1 MVPPLGIL
9 YIAKKLEEN
18 GDNVKIID
26 FSAEAY
32 NEKKLINSLN
42 GIDIVG
48 ITVLSYSI
56 KDVISMIKTIKKHQS
71 QIKIVIGGP
80 HCTLFPEKSLTE
92 TSADICVQ
100 GDGEL
105 VFTDIKKEI
114 NGKISLSKIPGIY
127 YKEKN
132 KIKKGANLELIKDL
146 DSIPF
151 PSRHIVKNYIY
162 GRQFK
167 PKMKQGEFTSIIT
180 SRGCPFNCTFCSRN
194 SISMKKFRQRSTKNI
209 VEEINEISNLGYR
222 IVSFVDDNFLA
233 NKKLAIQLFENIL
246 NKKMKMKFIVTALRV
261 DSADEKLFRL
271 MKKAGVT
278 HLQFGLESGN
288 QEVLDFY
295 NKKTDLKKIRNA
307 VLLSNKMGFF
317 TIGTFILGA
326 PFETKKHFQK
336 TIKFAKSLPLDSV
349 SFLPLKYVAGSEL
362 WCKAVKEGKISED
375 EYSVYADSKRELG
388 LYTYEELTR
397 ICNKAHREFY
407 MRLSFILRLLIKSLK
422 NDDFGFLQSYLS
434 LFFSNI
440 SGSFRFLGVFKKT
453 ASYGS

>member
-1 MVPPLGIL
+1 
-9 YIAKKLEEN
+9 
-18 GDNVKIID
+18 
-26 FSAEAY
+26 
-32 NEKKLINSLN
+32 
-42 GIDIVG
+42 
-48 ITVLSYSI
+48 
-56 KDVISMIKTIKKHQS
+56 MIKTFKKHQS

-80 HCTLFPEKSLTE
+80 HCALFPEKSLIE
-92 TSADICVQ
+92 TGADICVQ

-105 VFTDIKKEI
+105 VITDIKKAI
-114 NGKISLSKIPGIY
+114 NGKISFSKIPGIY
-127 YKEKN
+127 YKENN
-132 KIKKGANLELIKDL
+132 KIKKSANLQLIKDL

-151 PSRHIVKNYIY
+151 PSRRLVKNYVY

-180 SRGCPFNCTFCSRN
+180 SRGCPFNCKFCSRN
-194 SISMKKFRQRSTKNI
+194 SISMKKFRQRSTRNI
-209 VEEINEISNLGYR
+209 VEEINEINNLGYR

-233 NKKLAIQLFENIL
+233 NKKLAIQLFESIISE
-246 NKKMKMKFIVTALRV
+246 KIKMKFIATAVRV
-261 DSADEKLFRL
+261 DSADEKLFSL

-336 TIKFAKSLPLDSV
+336 TINFAKSLPLDSV

-362 WCKAVKEGKISED
+362 WCKAVKEEKISEY
-375 EYSVYADSKRELG
+375 EYSVYADSKRNLG

-407 MRLSFILRLLIKSLK
+407 MRLSFILRLFIKSLK

-440 SGSFRFLGVFKKT
+440 FGTFRFLGFSKKT
-453 ASYGS
+453 TFYDS

>member
-1 MVPPLGIL
+1 
-9 YIAKKLEEN
+9 
-18 GDNVKIID
+18 
-26 FSAEAY
+26 
-32 NEKKLINSLN
+32 
-42 GIDIVG
+42 
-48 ITVLSYSI
+48 
-56 KDVISMIKTIKKHQS
+56 MIKTIKKHQS

-80 HCTLFPEKSLTE
+80 HCALFPEKSLIE
-92 TSADICVQ
+92 TGADICVQ

-105 VFTDIKKEI
+105 VITDIKKAI
-114 NGKISLSKIPGIY
+114 NGKISFSKISGIY
-127 YKEKN
+127 YKENN
-132 KIKKGANLELIKDL
+132 KIKKSANLQLIKDL

-151 PSRHIVKNYIY
+151 PSRRLVKNYVY

-180 SRGCPFNCTFCSRN
+180 SRGCPFNCKFCSRN
-194 SISMKKFRQRSTKNI
+194 SISMKKFRQRSTRNI
-209 VEEINEISNLGYR
+209 VEEINEINNLGYR

-233 NKKLAIQLFENIL
+233 NKKLAIQLFESIISE
-246 NKKMKMKFIVTALRV
+246 KIKMKFIATAVRV
-261 DSADEKLFRL
+261 DSADEKLFSL

-295 NKKTDLKKIRNA
+295 NKKTNLKKIRNA

-336 TIKFAKSLPLDSV
+336 TINFAKSLPLDSV
-349 SFLPLKYVAGSEL
+349 SFLPLKYVTGSEL
-362 WCKAVKEGKISED
+362 WCKAVKEEKISEY
-375 EYSVYADSKRELG
+375 EYSVYADSKRNLG

-407 MRLSFILRLLIKSLK
+407 LRLSFILRLFIKSLK

-440 SGSFRFLGVFKKT
+440 FGTFRFLGFSKKT
-453 ASYGS
+453 TFYDS

>member
-1 MVPPLGIL
+1 
-9 YIAKKLEEN
+9 
-18 GDNVKIID
+18 
-26 FSAEAY
+26 
-32 NEKKLINSLN
+32 
-42 GIDIVG
+42 
-48 ITVLSYSI
+48 
-56 KDVISMIKTIKKHQS
+56 
-71 QIKIVIGGP
+71 
-80 HCTLFPEKSLTE
+80 
-92 TSADICVQ
+92 
-100 GDGEL
+100 
-105 VFTDIKKEI
+105 
-114 NGKISLSKIPGIY
+114 
-127 YKEKN
+127 
-132 KIKKGANLELIKDL
+132 
-146 DSIPF
+146 
-151 PSRHIVKNYIY
+151 
-162 GRQFK
+162 
-167 PKMKQGEFTSIIT
+167 
-180 SRGCPFNCTFCSRN
+180 
-194 SISMKKFRQRSTKNI
+194 
-209 VEEINEISNLGYR
+209 
-222 IVSFVDDNFLA
+222 
-233 NKKLAIQLFENIL
+233 
-246 NKKMKMKFIVTALRV
+246 MKMKFIVTALRV